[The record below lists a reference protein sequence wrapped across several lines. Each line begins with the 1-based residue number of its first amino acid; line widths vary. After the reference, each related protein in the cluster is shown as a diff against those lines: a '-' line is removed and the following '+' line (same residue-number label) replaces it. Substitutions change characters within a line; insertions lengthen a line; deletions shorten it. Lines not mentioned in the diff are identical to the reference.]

1 MEADMAVLTDREQGV
16 ACLGLTA
23 DQLDGLLAMARLCR
37 GDRHPLDSFL
47 DTLLGVRYEVDGA

>member
-1 MEADMAVLTDREQGV
+1 MAVLTDREQGV

-37 GDRHPLDSFL
+37 GDRRPLDSFL